1 MGNRR
6 RDYQGETIMAL
17 GKHEHTKHGA
27 SEGTR
32 RFAGKNLRQDYSE
45 FDKVDARTKLET
57 LRERYNV
64 DSLNK
69 VREKLRGSR

>member
-1 MGNRR
+1 
-6 RDYQGETIMAL
+6 MAL
-17 GKHEHTKHGA
+17 GKHEHTKHG
-27 SEGTR
+27 GFR
-32 RFAGKNLRQDYSE
+32 RERGDSLAKNLRQDYPE
-45 FDKVDARTKLET
+45 FNKVDPRTKLDT